1 MEWYTFISDI
11 TLGKILADYTI
22 AVGVGF
28 IILKFITGLIPGK
41 ADDKLIDDI
50 KNKIFGGK

>member
-1 MEWYTFISDI
+1 MEWYMYISDAI
-11 TLGKILADYTI
+11 LGKIIADYTI
-22 AVGVGF
+22 ALGVVF

-50 KNKIFGGK
+50 KAKIFGGK

>member
-1 MEWYTFISDI
+1 MEWYMYISDI
-11 TLGKILADYTI
+11 TLGKLIANYTI
-22 AVGVGF
+22 AVGCAF
-28 IILKFITGLIPGK
+28 IILKFIAGIIPGK

>member
-1 MEWYTFISDI
+1 MEWYMFISDI

-28 IILKFITGLIPGK
+28 IILKFIAKLIPGK